1 MTEQTTL
8 SAQTTVTVRAT
19 PERAFDVFANG
30 FAGWWPLDSHHIG
43 EQDAVDVVIEP
54 RPGGRW
60 YERAANGTECEW
72 GFVTAYEPPH
82 RLVLAWHLNPDFDFD
97 PDPAHATEVE
107 VTFEPDGE
115 HTVVTLEHRGFEV
128 LGERGPEVRDSV
140 SSPGGWVGLLESYAA
155 HLARP
160 H

>member
-1 MTEQTTL
+1 MSEQTTL
-8 SAQTTVTVRAT
+8 SATTTVTVRAT
-19 PERAFDVFANG
+19 PERAFETFTAG
-30 FAGWWPLDSHHIG
+30 FASWWPLDSHHIG
-43 EQDAVDVVIEP
+43 TQDAVDVVMEP
-54 RPGGRW
+54 RAGGRW
-60 YERAANGTECEW
+60 YERAADGTECDW

-128 LGERGPEVRDSV
+128 LGERGPGLRDSV
-140 SSPGGWVGLLESYAA
+140 SSPGGWVDLMNAYAA
-155 HLARP
+155 KLR
-160 H
+160 